1 MKSFNGLMVRA
12 LVGICWLCGLTVQAK
27 TFVLPPGE
35 LEMRGGWR
43 YEQDPIQKGAKR
55 FLFADGQS
63 FRTPAAGAV
72 EIPSAGKW
80 RVWVRS
86 RDFAND
92 RPGTRMFSLRLGE
105 KTLERN
111 FGTHGQ
117 VGENGWAW
125 EDGGTLELPA
135 GPLLVVV
142 GEMAKH
148 SARFESILFTDNMGY
163 TPEGVSWELK
173 KERAIT
179 VPLEAAAQKKLI
191 SVPAPLSTVEEKP
204 AAVLENKNLRV
215 TFHQAGKE
223 IGIKIA
229 TRGATGWQPLNEDA
243 GLANWTVVARSAG
256 KVPLIRKGDIYPD
269 WDATE
274 SPLVELAVAGAA
286 VRTRKSNFSSAP
298 WESGQCSAQRPVAA
312 KQVDE
317 KTVELAF
324 ATTSQGTLSSRW
336 TLEGS
341 DTEVKIVTSF
351 EAKAP
356 GYFSLG
362 FHAPLAVEPEQADS
376 WLLPFQFQGDRFPA
390 KPVLIMNSATP
401 TPLVLVNKG
410 GVSCAL
416 VAEPESIPSEWQTG
430 SSARYGFGLRN
441 ERGEAQPMIYA
452 PVMGL
457 GEGAVEQTKVEAKFR
472 LRVQRGDWYAAY
484 RKVADED
491 FKVRDYREP
500 TTFSMTD
507 TVFNLIDLI
516 RNEEASGWD
525 AKAKGVVQ
533 IESRNVVSQSSPLA
547 YMSLYLLTG
556 DDDLYQRFA
565 RPSLEFMI
573 SRPSAH
579 FAIEKEI
586 GDRYYAHQPMRGPV
600 KMYGAATFAS
610 AYAMTHGR
618 SPVFAEHAFQK
629 GKPRFTAGGHVQ
641 TFDDLVILHRVTGEQ
656 RWLDQAV
663 KAADGYISRLKEKNA
678 LREPGDHAFVNV
690 GYASNWEGLLYLAET
705 TGETRFRDAA
715 AVEARALLTTVWTQP
730 MVRDQEITLN
740 PGGVYDHAR
749 GIWWWGD
756 GKKRLGIYEGPA
768 QEGPIPTEPPKIA
781 ERKVPAW
788 TVSNVGLGLEH
799 PFTYVRGAGQANI
812 MMSNWA
818 PNFLR
823 LAALSG
829 DDAFRVAARNS
840 MIGRYANY
848 PGYYLDGQTDEFR
861 RADYPVKGPDITSL
875 YLHHIPTFAASV
887 VDFLFTEAELRSGG
901 KVKFPTVR
909 QCGYVWFDNRLW
921 GHAPGSF
928 YGQEAWPWLHRT
940 AVTLDNP
947 AVDHVL
953 AEGGGKLH
961 VLLMNQSA
969 KPQKVKLAFDSKV
982 LGRALDTAALKTF
995 QGADGIPGTSEIS
1008 QGVSIIELA
1017 PRETLGLT
1025 LEGLKLDVPTHRV
1038 KPPEHF
1044 KLSETPAPAPVEIIG
1059 TEWQAKATLLQA
1071 PPFVSADLYVHLD
1084 AGLEALKSAALRYR
1098 VAGLEKRV
1106 EVTKFPFEFTVP
1118 VGESAMP
1125 IEWAV
1130 DVVLPDGS
1138 VKNGAWSSLEK

>member
-1 MKSFNGLMVRA
+1 
-12 LVGICWLCGLTVQAK
+12 
-27 TFVLPPGE
+27 
-35 LEMRGGWR
+35 MRGGWR
-43 YEQDPIQKGAKR
+43 YEQDEKQKGAKK
-55 FLFADGQS
+55 FLIADGQT

-72 EIPSAGKW
+72 EVPHAGKW

-86 RDFAND
+86 RDFAED
-92 RPGTRMFSLRLGE
+92 RPGTRSFSVRLGTTVLAR
-105 KTLERN
+105 K
-111 FGTHGQ
+111 FGTHGLP
-117 VGENGWAW
+117 GENGWAW
-125 EDGGTLELPA
+125 EDGGVMELPA
-135 GPLLVVV
+135 GGLLVVV
-142 GEMAKH
+142 GEGAKT
-148 SARFESILFTDNMGY
+148 SARCESILFTDNMSY
-163 TPEGVSWELK
+163 TPEGVSWELQ
-173 KERAIT
+173 KEKAKL
-179 VPLEAAAQKKLI
+179 VPLRKEGGQADLSIPPPLGGTEA
-191 SVPAPLSTVEEKP
+191 KP
-204 AAVLENKNLRV
+204 VATLENDRVRV

-223 IGIKIA
+223 IGVKVA
-229 TRGATGWQPLNEDA
+229 TRGPAGWELLSEDA
-243 GLANWTVVARSAG
+243 GIAAWNVVGRSG

-274 SPLVELAVAGAA
+274 SPLLELSLAGAK
-286 VRTRKSNFSSAP
+286 VKTRKSNFSSAP
-298 WESGQCSAQRPVAA
+298 WESGRSLALRPAAA
-312 KQVDE
+312 KQVDAA
-317 KTVELAF
+317 TVALEFAETEMGRLGATWSLA
-324 ATTSQGTLSSRW
+324 AR
-336 TLEGS
+336 
-341 DTEVKIVTSF
+341 DAEVKIHASF
-351 EAKAP
+351 ESKTP

-362 FHAPLAVEPEQADS
+362 FHGPLAVKPEQADS
-376 WLLPFQFQGDRFPA
+376 WLLPFQFQADRFPD
-390 KPVLIMNSATP
+390 KPVLIVNAATP
-401 TPLVLVNKG
+401 TPLVLVNRG

-416 VAEPESIPSEWQTG
+416 VADPESIPAEWQTG
-430 SSARYGFGLRN
+430 SSSRFGFGLRN
-441 ERGEAQPMIYA
+441 ERGEAQPMIYG

-457 GEGAVEQTKVEAKFR
+457 GEGAVESAKAEMKFR
-472 LRVQRGDWYAAY
+472 MRIQRGDWYAAY
-484 RKVADED
+484 RQVADED

-516 RNEEASGWD
+516 RDEKASGWD

-565 RPSLEFMI
+565 RPSLEFLI

-586 GDRYYAHQPMRGPV
+586 GDNYYRHQPMRGPV

-618 SPVFAEHAFQK
+618 SPVFAEQAFQN

-641 TFDDLVILHRVTGEQ
+641 TFDDLVMLHRVTGEQ

-663 KAADGYISRLKEKNA
+663 KAADGYLSRLKEKTA

-690 GYASNWEGLLYLAET
+690 GYVPNWEGLLYLAET
-705 TGETRFRDAA
+705 TGESRFREAA
-715 AVEARALLTTVWTQP
+715 AEAGRALLTTVWTQP

-756 GKKRLGIYEGPA
+756 GKKRLGVYEGPA

-848 PGYYLDGQTDEFR
+848 PGYYLDGPTDEFR

-887 VDFLFTEAELRSGG
+887 VDFLFTEAELRSAG
-901 KVKFPTVR
+901 KVRFPTVR

-928 YGQEAWPWLHRT
+928 YGEEAWPWLHRT
-940 AVTLDNP
+940 AVRLDNP

-953 AEGGGKLH
+953 AEGNGRLH

-969 KPQKVKLAFDSKV
+969 REQVVRLAFDGKV
-982 LGRALDTAALKTF
+982 LGRSAGGVELKVHGGPALSTAA
-995 QGADGIPGTSEIS
+995 DGTAVIRIPARGTVALTMA
-1008 QGVSIIELA
+1008 GVKI
-1017 PRETLGLT
+1017 
-1025 LEGLKLDVPTHRV
+1025 DVSTHRV

-1044 KLSETPAPAPVEIIG
+1044 KFPETPATTPVKIEG
-1059 TEWQAKATLLQA
+1059 TEWVAEANLIQA

-1084 AGLEALKSAALRYR
+1084 AGLEALKSATLRYR
-1098 VAGLEKRV
+1098 VAGAEKKV
-1106 EVTKFPFEFTVP
+1106 EVARFPFEFTVP
-1118 VGESAMP
+1118 VGKADTP
-1125 IEWAV
+1125 VEWAV
-1130 DVVLPDGS
+1130 DVVLPDGG
-1138 VKNGAWSSLEK
+1138 VKQGVWTPLKR